1 LEAYA
6 ACILVKPIRFTICLK
21 NGAPEKRNLY
31 VLCVSFRPI
40 PINTPLFYNSLMYL
54 EYFLYYTTHYFL
66 RYILRYTIIREVVPY
81 GHVQHP
87 NQERQ
92 A

>member
-1 LEAYA
+1 
-6 ACILVKPIRFTICLK
+6 
-21 NGAPEKRNLY
+21 
-31 VLCVSFRPI
+31 
-40 PINTPLFYNSLMYL
+40 MYL
-54 EYFLYYTTHYFL
+54 EYFLYYTNHYFLRYIL

>member
-1 LEAYA
+1 V
-6 ACILVKPIRFTICLK
+6 IVPLK
-21 NGAPEKRNLY
+21 RYFEENGAPEKRHSY
-31 VLCVSFRPI
+31 VLCVSCCPLHTYI
-40 PINTPLFYNSLMYL
+40 PLFYNSLMYL
-54 EYFLYYTTHYFL
+54 EYFLYYTNHYFL